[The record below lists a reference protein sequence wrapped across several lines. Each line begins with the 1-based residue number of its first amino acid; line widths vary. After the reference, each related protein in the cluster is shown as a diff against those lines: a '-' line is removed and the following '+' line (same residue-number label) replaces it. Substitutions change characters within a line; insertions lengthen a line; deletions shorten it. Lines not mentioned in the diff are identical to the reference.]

1 MELKINPY
9 NKKVK
14 EKFKKEKNR
23 ISKLVSNI
31 EIHHIGSTAVSGL
44 NGKGIIDILIGIDNW
59 KQVGGIIDNLKKLGF
74 SHIHPKEKGRIFLS
88 KDTSLSLNNIHIHI
102 TVKQSRVYK
111 DLLFFRDYLRK
122 NKKEAKN
129 YYNLKL
135 KWLGKSS
142 ANREKYQKL
151 KSKYINRI
159 LKKPGD

>member
-1 MELKINPY
+1 MDLRIHPY

-14 EKFKKEKNR
+14 KSFQKEKGR
-23 ISKLVSNI
+23 ILKTIGNFEV
-31 EIHHIGSTAVSGL
+31 HHIGSTAVPGL
-44 NGKGIIDILIGIDNW
+44 GGKGVIDILVGISHW
-59 KQVGGIIDNLKKLGF
+59 EQAGEIIDNLKKLGF

-102 TVKQSRVYK
+102 AVKQSKAYK
-111 DLLFFRDYLRK
+111 ELLFFRDYLRR
-122 NKKEAKN
+122 NRKEAKN

-142 ANREKYQKL
+142 TNREKYQKL

-159 LKKPGD
+159 LKKSAN